1 MLVGYAIPGF
11 LFAILLVV
19 LFAGGSFLQW
29 FPLRGL
35 LSPGMED
42 APFAARALDYA
53 WHMVLPTAALVIARL
68 RRADPADQELPS
80 STRSTSSTW

>member
-35 LSPGMED
+35 TS
-42 APFAARALDYA
+42 RQLD
-53 WHMVLPTAALVIARL
+53 
-68 RRADPADQELPS
+68 D
-80 STRSTSSTW
+80 